1 MQRKE
6 KAIELFQQQFNC
18 CQSVFTVTTGLRWT
32 HLDGFFGPTP
42 LQGKRHPVAPT

>member
-18 CQSVFTVTTGLRWT
+18 CQSVFTAFRRVDV
-32 HLDGFFGPTP
+32 LDEENA
-42 LQGKRHPVAPT
+42 LKE